1 MHPGSVLTDAD
12 IALVESSLETFARVG
27 ITLNDDIEAE
37 DVEDAVADDLATFRA
52 YPLTTVAGSHD
63 PDGAPFLNGAVVSS
77 VEVEAGVISA
87 PGAGVSPEEISAE
100 DIVAIVERF
109 AGAAG
114 SEATDV
120 AVMPDPETD
129 GATGS
134 VRVRFGEWDVTDINY
149 DFLPAEGDSADADG
163 TANGFASR
171 TFELDVIAAALPVD
185 AAAATFPTPDG
196 RDVTLFI
203 PAGAG
208 SDVVEALFAAIEA
221 EFEIQLEA

>member
-1 MHPGSVLTDAD
+1 MHPGTVLTDAD

-27 ITLNDDIEAE
+27 ITLYDDIEAE
-37 DVEDAVADDLATFRA
+37 DVEDAVADDLATFRS
-52 YPLTTVAGSHD
+52 YPLTTVAGLHD

-77 VEVEAGVISA
+77 VEVEVGSGPASG
-87 PGAGVSPEEISAE
+87 PGALSAE
-100 DIVAIVERF
+100 DIVAMVERF

-149 DFLPAEGDSADADG
+149 DFLPADGDDADAGSDG
-163 TANGFASR
+163 ASNGSASR
-171 TFELDVIAAALPVD
+171 AFELDLSLIH
-185 AAAATFPTPDG
+185 
-196 RDVTLFI
+196 I
-203 PAGAG
+203 
-208 SDVVEALFAAIEA
+208 
-221 EFEIQLEA
+221 

>member
-1 MHPGSVLTDAD
+1 MHPGSVPTDAD

-37 DVEDAVADDLATFRA
+37 DVEDAVADDLATFRS
-52 YPLTTVAGSHD
+52 YPLTTVAGLHD

-77 VEVEAGVISA
+77 VEVEAGV
-87 PGAGVSPEEISAE
+87 ISAE

-149 DFLPAEGDSADADG
+149 DFLPTDGDGADANG
-163 TANGFASR
+163 TDAGTASR

-208 SDVVEALFAAIEA
+208 SDVAEALFAAIEA
-221 EFEIQLEA
+221 EFEIQ

>member
-1 MHPGSVLTDAD
+1 MHPGTVLTDAD

-27 ITLNDDIEAE
+27 ITLYDDIEAA

-52 YPLTTVAGSHD
+52 YPLTTVAGLHD

-77 VEVEAGVISA
+77 AEVEVGSGSLAGTL
-87 PGAGVSPEEISAE
+87 PESLSAE
-100 DIVAIVERF
+100 GIVALVERF

-149 DFLPAEGDSADADG
+149 DFLPVEGDSADGAS
-163 TANGFASR
+163 NGSASR

-208 SDVVEALFAAIEA
+208 SDVVETLFAAIEA
-221 EFEIQLEA
+221 EFEVRLEA

>member
-1 MHPGSVLTDAD
+1 MHPGTVLTDAD
-12 IALVESSLETFARVG
+12 IALVESSLETFARAG
-27 ITLNDDIEAE
+27 ITLYDDIEAE

-52 YPLTTVAGSHD
+52 YPLTTVAGLHD

-77 VEVEAGVISA
+77 AEVEVGSGSAAGA
-87 PGAGVSPEEISAE
+87 LPESLSAE
-100 DIVAIVERF
+100 GIVALVERF

-149 DFLPAEGDSADADG
+149 DFLPVGGDGASADDG
-163 TANGFASR
+163 TNSASNGSASR

-208 SDVVEALFAAIEA
+208 SDVVEALFTAIEA
-221 EFEIQLEA
+221 EFEVR

>member
-1 MHPGSVLTDAD
+1 MHPGTVLTDAD
-12 IALVESSLETFARVG
+12 IALVESCLETFARVG
-27 ITLNDDIEAE
+27 ITLYDDIEAA
-37 DVEDAVADDLATFRA
+37 DVEDAVADDMATFRA
-52 YPLTTVAGSHD
+52 YPLTTVAGLHD

-77 VEVEAGVISA
+77 AEVEVGSGSAAGA
-87 PGAGVSPEEISAE
+87 LPESLSAE
-100 DIVAIVERF
+100 GIVALVERF

-149 DFLPAEGDSADADG
+149 DFLLSEGDAVGTDDASRG
-163 TANGFASR
+163 SASR

-208 SDVVEALFAAIEA
+208 SDVVETLFAAIEA
-221 EFEIQLEA
+221 EFEVRLEA

>member
-1 MHPGSVLTDAD
+1 MHPGSVPTDAD

-52 YPLTTVAGSHD
+52 YPLTTIAGLHD

-77 VEVEAGVISA
+77 AEVEVGSGSAAGA
-87 PGAGVSPEEISAE
+87 LSAE
-100 DIVAIVERF
+100 DIVAMVERF

-149 DFLPAEGDSADADG
+149 DFLPADGDGADAG
-163 TANGFASR
+163 TASR

-221 EFEIQLEA
+221 EFEVQVQVQLEE